1 MLSSESQRALGLEG
15 QWQMGTDTPSCPRIG
30 HSRGTMLSA
39 PSPYSQN
46 PEILPSPKPRHS
58 RVGRGRVS
66 HQDGVA
72 KQTSTRGCGG
82 RRVPLARLKPR
93 LPQELSSSSS
103 GGDGRALGGHP
114 SPQYPCPLVRGRVPV
129 YPATMGRCG
138 SNSGPGI

>member
-103 GGDGRALGGHP
+103 GGGRQSPGGT
-114 SPQYPCPLVRGRVPV
+114 PQPPVSLPTGEGKGPRVPSRHV
-129 YPATMGRCG
+129 GADVGATVA
-138 SNSGPGI
+138 P